1 LFLLNVAL
9 VIFIAII
16 ATYVLCMFLV
26 FLLSPQK
33 VQGKR
38 CVYVC
43 DVSTCQ
49 FMLSVLLC
57 IVLSLDDTK
66 LPRLSY
72 HIKDEQTYIV
82 LVVSGC

>member
-9 VIFIAII
+9 VMFIAII
-16 ATYVLCMFLV
+16 ATYLLCMFFV

-49 FMLSVLLC
+49 FVLSDLLC
-57 IVLSLDDTK
+57 IVLSFDDTK

-72 HIKDEQTYIV
+72 HIKDEQIYIV
-82 LVVSGC
+82 LVVPGC